1 MLPLTTRPSALV
13 SFSSLIVP
21 SVTDTTTGCAGDRS
35 DEPKAGDA
43 ETLATGGS
51 TTLLDVFDVGGVL
64 EVFDVGGVLKV
75 GVVFDVGFVLVALVG
90 PVGCELEGVGC
101 ELEGVG
107 SELEGVGDAG
117 REEGG
122 TTADEAETGEPEAA
136 VLTDGGDAV
145 PEPAAPELVNAVD
158 DAEFGELEATAP
170 SPEVQ
175 AATNTIRPM
184 TPASGVERRAENMVG
199 TRPWNVPTL
208 KRHPQS
214 PALAGT
220 GRQNEG

>member
-1 MLPLTTRPSALV
+1 
-13 SFSSLIVP
+13 
-21 SVTDTTTGCAGDRS
+21 
-35 DEPKAGDA
+35 
-43 ETLATGGS
+43 
-51 TTLLDVFDVGGVL
+51 LD
-64 EVFDVGGVLKV
+64 VFDVGGVLKV

>member
-1 MLPLTTRPSALV
+1 MEV
-13 SFSSLIVP
+13 
-21 SVTDTTTGCAGDRS
+21 
-35 DEPKAGDA
+35 A
-43 ETLATGGS
+43 E
-51 TTLLDVFDVGGVL
+51 VFAVGGGL
-64 EVFDVGGVLKV
+64 EV
-75 GVVFDVGFVLVALVG
+75 GVVVDVGLVLVALVG
-90 PVGCELEGVGC
+90 RADSALVGVDC

-107 SELEGVGDAG
+107 SELESVGDAG
-117 REEGG
+117 GEEGE
-122 TTADEAETGEPEAA
+122 TTADEAETDEPAAA

-170 SPEVQ
+170 AAEVQ
-175 AATNTIRPM
+175 AATSTIRPM

-214 PALAGT
+214 PALIGT
-220 GRQNEG
+220 GR

>member
-1 MLPLTTRPSALV
+1 MLPLTTLPSALV

-35 DEPKAGDA
+35 DEPKAGEA

-51 TTLLDVFDVGGVL
+51 REILEVVEVFTVGGV
-64 EVFDVGGVLKV
+64 FGV

-90 PVGCELEGVGC
+90 RVGC

>member
-1 MLPLTTRPSALV
+1 M
-13 SFSSLIVP
+13 P

-35 DEPKAGDA
+35 DEPKAGEA

-51 TTLLDVFDVGGVL
+51 REILEVVEVFTVGGV
-64 EVFDVGGVLKV
+64 FGV

-90 PVGCELEGVGC
+90 R
-101 ELEGVG
+101 VG
-107 SELEGVGDAG
+107 SELEGVSDAG
-117 REEGG
+117 REDGG

-136 VLTDGGDAV
+136 VLTDGGGAV

-158 DAEFGELEATAP
+158 DAKFGDLEATAP

-175 AATNTIRPM
+175 AAINTIRPM